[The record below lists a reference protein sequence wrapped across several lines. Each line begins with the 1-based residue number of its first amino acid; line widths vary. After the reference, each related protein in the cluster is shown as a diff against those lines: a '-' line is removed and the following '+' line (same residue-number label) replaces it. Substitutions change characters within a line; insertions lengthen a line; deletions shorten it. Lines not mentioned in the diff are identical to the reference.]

1 MPVRFETVDALP
13 VYFLASISLL
23 VSAKDI
29 MKRQTLFVAAI
40 ALVISLSMIVTKAQ
54 EERAGKV
61 SKQESK
67 TISAIRAVLDA
78 QTAAWNR
85 GDIEGFMDGYAR
97 SADIVFLSGDSLT
110 HGWQTVLDRY
120 RKNYDT
126 RAKMGT
132 LAFSD
137 LEIKVVSKDAA
148 VVIGRWQLTRAGD
161 TPQGRFTL
169 IFRHT
174 KAGWRIVHDHTSSA
188 S

>member
-1 MPVRFETVDALP
+1 
-13 VYFLASISLL
+13 
-23 VSAKDI
+23 
-29 MKRQTLFVAAI
+29 MKRTTLFAAAI
-40 ALVISLSMIVTKAQ
+40 ALAMLMGVPVADAQ
-54 EERAGKV
+54 QERVGVVKV
-61 SKQESK
+61 NKQEMK
-67 TISAIRAVLDA
+67 TIAAIRAVLDA

-97 SADIVFLSGDSLT
+97 SSDIVFLSGDTLT

-120 RKNYDT
+120 KKNYDT
-126 RAKMGT
+126 REKMGT

-161 TPQGRFTL
+161 TPKGRFTL

-188 S
+188 